1 MSVRPVA
8 VLQLPW
14 VRQAMALGMLATGA
28 GLLWQF
34 PQPLL
39 LALLLVS
46 LTTMACW
53 PLAPAVAESAGA
65 DTPDSG
71 DLPLSEGE
79 RAIWHEVEQLAEQ
92 CRSDLSRLEQLFDE
106 GMSHLMGGFDGITQR
121 TRSQEAETRHLY
133 EGASS
138 ETGFA
143 QFSSSLDCTLK
154 RFLDSISQNEQV
166 ADMLVQHMQT
176 IVEQV
181 QGMGG
186 VLDDIEKIT
195 RQTQLLALNAAIE
208 AAHAGESGRGFA
220 VVADEV
226 KKLATQTCVL
236 SAQVR
241 QRMDGVREAVTNT
254 TEAAGN
260 LARDDHAFVVQAQT
274 DIDVMRNEAEQQHVR
289 LKTASSALG
298 RLTQDIDQAVGEIVR
313 NLQFHDLVTQLARY
327 LAQRQQALVTLAAGC
342 GVHTDPARREQ
353 LGQKLHQNLQERN
366 PVCQHTLAQGD
377 IELF

>member
-1 MSVRPVA
+1 
-8 VLQLPW
+8 
-14 VRQAMALGMLATGA
+14 MAISPAFAA
-28 GLLWQF
+28 G
-34 PQPLL
+34 P
-39 LALLLVS
+39 AAGV
-46 LTTMACW
+46 TDTMACW

-154 RFLDSISQNEQV
+154 RFLDSIRQNEQV

-208 AAHAGESGRGFA
+208 LHMPGNPGVALLSWPTKSKSWQPRPVYCPPRCASAWTASGR
-220 VVADEV
+220 
-226 KKLATQTCVL
+226 
-236 SAQVR
+236 
-241 QRMDGVREAVTNT
+241 
-254 TEAAGN
+254 
-260 LARDDHAFVVQAQT
+260 
-274 DIDVMRNEAEQQHVR
+274 
-289 LKTASSALG
+289 
-298 RLTQDIDQAVGEIVR
+298 
-313 NLQFHDLVTQLARY
+313 
-327 LAQRQQALVTLAAGC
+327 
-342 GVHTDPARREQ
+342 P
-353 LGQKLHQNLQERN
+353 
-366 PVCQHTLAQGD
+366 
-377 IELF
+377 